1 VTLIERFRPS
11 LVLRTRDHVAW
22 VLLQQV
28 AVKSLVLIKF
38 LLAARILGPQQFGVL
53 GVAFTAL
60 AIVESL
66 SDTGLAQALVQRRE
80 ASTPR
85 ELGGVWTLQ
94 MFRGLLA
101 GLAMFV
107 CAPWIAA
114 GFGIPE
120 SGHLVALAAVVPLVR
135 NAVNPGFLLLQRS
148 RDFRSIA
155 LTESSVLLLDAALG
169 LSLLAAG
176 MGPVAILIG
185 GVMGDALR
193 ALVSW
198 TWFRCPIEPHARWR
212 EISGLGRFGFWI
224 WGTSALAVLINQF
237 DKLVVARWLGPTQ
250 FGLYQTSSRLA
261 QLGIADLASAAGN
274 YLFPTLAR
282 LHHQDPAAGRRYFY
296 KSLALVGAATG
307 TLALGIGV
315 FAPFLL
321 STALGSQWLP
331 AAPVLRALCVA
342 MWIGSL
348 IAVCVAYLRARG
360 WPNTIVVAVVIQ
372 FAVLL
377 LISYPAATHGGA
389 VGMAAAT
396 AVAGFASLVYMLYK
410 ARSHG

>member
-1 VTLIERFRPS
+1 MTLIERFRPS
-11 LVLRTRDHVAW
+11 QVLRTRDHVAW

-28 AVKSLVLIKF
+28 AVRSLLLVKF
-38 LLAARILGPQQFGVL
+38 LLAARMLGPQLFGVL

-60 AIVESL
+60 TIVEAL

-80 ASTPR
+80 AATSR

-94 MFRGLLA
+94 IFRGLLA
-101 GLAMFV
+101 GLGMWA
-107 CAPWIAA
+107 CAPLIASA
-114 GFGIPE
+114 FGIPE
-120 SGHLVALAAVVPLVR
+120 SAPLVALAALVPLMR
-135 NAVNPGFLLLQRS
+135 NVLNPGYMLLQRS
-148 RDFRSIA
+148 RDFRAIA
-155 LTESSVLLLDAALG
+155 LTESSVLLMDAALG

-176 MGPVAILIG
+176 MGPEAILVG
-185 GVMGDALR
+185 SFAGDALR

-198 TWFRCPIEPHARWR
+198 TWFRKPIVPHVRWR

-224 WGTSALAVLINQF
+224 WGTSALAVLLNQF
-237 DKLVVARWLGPTQ
+237 DKLVVARWLGPVQ

-261 QLGIADLASAAGN
+261 QLGIVDLASAAGN
-274 YLFPTLAR
+274 YLFPTLSR
-282 LHHQDPAAGRRYFY
+282 LHHSDPAAGRRYFY
-296 KSLALVGAATG
+296 KALALVGGITG
-307 TLALGIGV
+307 VLALGIAV

-321 STALGSQWLP
+321 SSALGPQWLP

-342 MWIGSL
+342 MWFGAL

-360 WPNTIVVAVVIQ
+360 LPNTIVYAVIIQ
-372 FAVLL
+372 FVVLL
-377 LISYPAATHGGA
+377 LISYPAATHAGA

-396 AVAGFASLVYMLYK
+396 ALAGLVSLVYMFSR